1 MMYQQ
6 VKRNGIFYSLF
17 ICLMTSLHHMGT
29 IGYTQHYRFS
39 NYNKMIWAYCYN
51 VTQKSMQWEK
61 RHNAPQIIENGNV
74 IWSKEGLCLS
84 LKER

>member
-1 MMYQQ
+1 
-6 VKRNGIFYSLF
+6 
-17 ICLMTSLHHMGT
+17 MTSLHHMGT

-61 RHNAPQIIENGNV
+61 V
-74 IWSKEGLCLS
+74 IMPHKS
-84 LKER
+84 LRTVMLYGAKRDYVYL